1 VLLALGIAWP
11 VLLVAIYCLAL
22 FGQMIHNQSVRGAQ
36 VEFQRRVSEGRN
48 LRTMLLDM
56 ETGIRGYLLSH
67 DSSYLQPYTQASTE
81 LPGELKQLSAVS
93 DGDPT
98 ADRQSQKIASDVAEW
113 TSTAQVLVGSQA
125 PAGKIDPEVMAR
137 AKNQFDE
144 LRQSMQSYLDE
155 SMAKDRQY
163 EVLIRQNRDRIK
175 MIAGLGGVG
184 LAAGLIL
191 GILVLARRIAE
202 TYHRTTVAYEGESK
216 RARDAS
222 DLYRLIT
229 DNSADL
235 ISLVDRGG
243 RYTFVSPSFEKV
255 LGLKGKDLIGRRVD
269 ELINHEDGESDERWR
284 NLFNTGAGQEM
295 IRHQNSSGGWAW
307 IEVNAR
313 RIDGTLVA
321 VGRDVSESVR
331 ISDELKRLNSELEL
345 RVGER
350 TEELSVANAELEA
363 FSYSVSHDLRAPLR
377 SIASFS
383 LILQQDVGAQLDEE
397 SQDNLGRI
405 RAAAAKMTELIDAL
419 LTFSRI
425 VRAGLNRTEVDLT
438 HMAETIIA
446 ELRRTSTKDV
456 EVRVRAGMKDE
467 ADPHLVRIVLENL
480 IENAWKFTSKTPN
493 PKIEIGYDNGAYF
506 VQDNGAGFDQQFANK
521 LFLPFERLH
530 TEREFPGTGIGLA
543 TTKRIIDRHGGRVW
557 AESTPGVRTT
567 FYFTL
572 RASDTGNY
580 MEANEVSNP

>member
-1 VLLALGIAWP
+1 MLLALGIAWP